1 MSGKISKTWLAVA
14 GVAVLAGAIGV
25 GWWMGKDR
33 QTVNPTPPP
42 AVTAQATGTAA
53 PAAPDAKPA
62 LPASATVGAADPFA
76 ALTCQPRQYN
86 DALSLSITFTQPV
99 DAKANLES
107 FLQVTDVGAIS
118 GKADEDTESSAAPG
132 SQPASVK
139 AGDSAP
145 KGKIVKGSWV
155 VGDNPRMVYF
165 PYVQPQRKY
174 AILVRSGLPGVG
186 DKVVLAE
193 TSNCEVSTQAM
204 PPSFY
209 FASRGVVLPA
219 GQNGGLPVATVN
231 VPEVD
236 VQFLRVAPDRV
247 PELFETVLGIGRNT
261 AAESD
266 EDDDGGRYDESD
278 WRYSDNRSLKGSV
291 SNWDL
296 DRLNSLTTSV
306 YQGRFITDDK
316 PNRRHVTFLPVEGVK
331 ELQEPG
337 IYVAVM
343 SQPGRFRYE
352 YQVTYFYVSDIGL
365 HARRYSDRIEAYSVS
380 LKSGQAI
387 SGAMFELVD
396 GGGKTLAKAA
406 ADAQGHVLFEGSFT
420 NARVIRASRD
430 KEMTVLA
437 LAEPALDLSEFD
449 TGGHVSRPNNLFVYA
464 GRNLYRP
471 GETFNVSVL
480 PRDLDGRVLAPSPLT
495 ATIKRP
501 DGRVVQTTLW
511 QPKKDL
517 PGYVERAI
525 DLPPDAQT
533 GSWMLELRV
542 DPASKSPDA
551 SWKFQVEE
559 FLPERMK
566 MTLTSEQDTLSVGD
580 DLTVDVQG
588 DYLYGAPAAGNRLL
602 STFQVKRDRFAL
614 AQQWPGFIFGDV
626 ADDSRRMFGELPE
639 AALDDK
645 GYAQLEVPSST
656 AGTHSPMKIR
666 VSASLLESGGRPVVR
681 SIERSVWPADKL
693 IGV

>member
-1 MSGKISKTWLAVA
+1 M
-14 GVAVLAGAIGV
+14 VLAGAIGA

-33 QTVNPTPPP
+33 QAVAP
-42 AVTAQATGTAA
+42 APVPAASSQAANTAA
-53 PAAPDAKPA
+53 PAAGDKPA
-62 LPASATVGAADPFA
+62 MPASATVGSADPFA

-86 DALSLSITFTQPV
+86 DALSLSVTFTQPV
-99 DAKANLES
+99 DGKANLDS
-107 FLQVTDVGAIS
+107 FLQVTDIGAIS
-118 GKADEDTESSAAPG
+118 GKEDQDSESSASPND
-132 SQPASVK
+132 QPASVK
-139 AGDSAP
+139 PGDSAP
-145 KGKIVKGSWV
+145 KGKIVKGNWI

-174 AILVRSGLPGVG
+174 AITVRSGLPGVG
-186 DKVVLAE
+186 DNVVLAE
-193 TSNCEVSTQAM
+193 SSNCEVNTQAM

-231 VPEVD
+231 VSEVD

-261 AAESD
+261 VAEAD
-266 EDDDGGRYDESD
+266 DDDGGYYDEED
-278 WRYSDNRSLKGSV
+278 GWRYSDNRSLKGSV

-306 YQGRFITDDK
+306 YQGRFLTDDK

-337 IYVAVM
+337 IYIAVM

-365 HARRYSDRIEAYSVS
+365 HARRYTDRIEAYSVS
-380 LKSGQAI
+380 LKTGQAI
-387 SGAMFELVD
+387 SGATFELVD
-396 GGGKTLAKAA
+396 GAGKSLAKAA
-406 ADAQGHVLFEGSFT
+406 ADAQGHVRFEGSFT

-480 PRDLDGRVLAPSPLT
+480 PRDLDGRMLTPAPLT

-517 PGYVERAI
+517 VGYVERAI
-525 DLPPDAQT
+525 DLPLDAQT
-533 GSWMLELRV
+533 GSWLLELRV
-542 DPASKSPDA
+542 DPAS
-551 SWKFQVEE
+551 
-559 FLPERMK
+559 R
-566 MTLTSEQDTLSVGD
+566 
-580 DLTVDVQG
+580 
-588 DYLYGAPAAGNRLL
+588 
-602 STFQVKRDRFAL
+602 
-614 AQQWPGFIFGDV
+614 
-626 ADDSRRMFGELPE
+626 
-639 AALDDK
+639 
-645 GYAQLEVPSST
+645 
-656 AGTHSPMKIR
+656 
-666 VSASLLESGGRPVVR
+666 
-681 SIERSVWPADKL
+681 
-693 IGV
+693 